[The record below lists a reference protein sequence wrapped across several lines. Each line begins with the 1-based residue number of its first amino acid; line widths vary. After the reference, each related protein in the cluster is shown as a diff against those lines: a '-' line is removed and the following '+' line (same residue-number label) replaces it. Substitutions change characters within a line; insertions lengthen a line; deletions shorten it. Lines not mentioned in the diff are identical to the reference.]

1 MLRNER
7 AFIPSPR
14 ISMEP
19 SLDERSRLIPYS
31 NSPYP
36 NLALYRLDKQKDLKF
51 DFEIES
57 EARSASK
64 SNESFVYEEVAKPY
78 KLTSSHSMDE
88 TFLTSEAKGKQKDI

>member
-36 NLALYRLDKQKDLKF
+36 NLALYRVDKQKDLKF
-51 DFEIES
+51 DFEIDS
-57 EARSASK
+57 EASK
-64 SNESFVYEEVAKPY
+64 SNESFIYEEVAKPY

-88 TFLTSEAKGKQKDI
+88 TFLISEAKGKQKDI